1 MAKYG
6 YFDQENKEYV
16 ITRPDTPLP
25 WINYLGAEQ
34 YCALMSNTAG
44 GYSFYRDPKERRI
57 TRYRYNNVPMDR
69 GGRYVYIRD
78 NKSKDFWSPSW
89 QPVMKLDKYECRH
102 GMGYTIIESEY
113 AGITT
118 KTTYFVP
125 LGENLEIWMMEVSV
139 EPETK
144 RLGSNRGN
152 RDVQSQVSSRDLSI
166 FPFVEFCLW
175 DALND
180 MTDYQYNLNIGQT
193 EYKNNIIYHLSRYRV
208 SHDVV
213 GYFACS
219 NATPNGFD
227 TQRRDFMGNY
237 GDFSAPRAVTEGK
250 MNDSI
255 ACGWAPVGAL
265 QLPCPL
271 KAGET
276 RTFIFVL
283 GFSEDI
289 KEPPRKVK
297 KFSKKEVVE
306 KELAKLKAYW
316 DEGLNRFSVR
326 TPDSELN
333 LMANVWN
340 QYQCR
345 TTFNWSR
352 SASYYESGIGRGM
365 GFRDSNQD
373 TLGFVHMI
381 PEKVKERIKDLA
393 ATQLPD
399 GSAYHQYSPL
409 TKKAN
414 PSDHKYGD
422 DHLWLIFSAAS
433 YLKETGDFGFLKEKV
448 TFGSIYEHLARAISF
463 SMKNIGPH
471 GLPKIL
477 FADWNDCLNLDQGKG
492 KAESVMVAQMLV
504 GAAYE
509 MARIAELA
517 EKPADAKKYTAIAE
531 KMKNAVNKKAWDGDW
546 YVRAYTDEMEPVGSK
561 KCEEG
566 KIFLET
572 QSWAV
577 LSGTADKERGK
588 KCMDSVHKHLATEHG
603 IQVMTPPYS
612 KFYYQLGSIGVY
624 PPGLKENGA
633 IFCHPNPWAMAA
645 ECMLGRGDR
654 AYEYYRAILPAARN
668 EIADLHKTEPYVYC
682 QMIAGKFHKDF
693 GEGKNSWLTGS
704 ACWNFVAVSQYILGI
719 RPDYDGLLID
729 PCIPKEWKGFS
740 ARRHF
745 RGSDYYITVRNPE
758 GISKGIK
765 SVMLDG
771 EKLTSNLIPPSKE
784 SKEHHVEVV
793 MGR

>member
-1 MAKYG
+1 MSKYG
-6 YFDQENKEYV
+6 YFDKDNKEYV

-25 WINYLGAEQ
+25 WINYLGAEE

-69 GGRYVYIRD
+69 GGRYIYARD
-78 NKSKDFWSPSW
+78 NDSKDYWSVSW

-102 GMGYTIIESEY
+102 GIGYTTIAAEY
-113 AGITT
+113 AGVKT

-125 LGENLEIWMMEVSV
+125 LGENLEIWMLEVSA
-139 EPETK
+139 EEDK
-144 RLGSNRGN
+144 
-152 RDVQSQVSSRDLSI
+152 DLSLY
-166 FPFVEFCLW
+166 PFVEFCLW

-193 EYKNNIIYHLSRYRV
+193 EYKDDIIYHISRYRV
-208 SHDVV
+208 TQDVV
-213 GYFACS
+213 GFLACT
-219 NATPNGFD
+219 NATPEGYD
-227 TQRRDFMGNY
+227 TQRRDFMGTY
-237 GDFSAPRAVTEGK
+237 GDFSNPRAVIEGK
-250 MNDSI
+250 MNNSI
-255 ACGWAPVGAL
+255 ACGWSPVGAL
-265 QLPCPL
+265 KVPCKL

-276 RTFIFVL
+276 KTFIFVL

-289 KEPPRKVK
+289 KEPAKKVK
-297 KFSKKEVVE
+297 KYSDKALIE
-306 KELAKLKAYW
+306 KELKKLAAYW
-316 DEGLNRFSVR
+316 EENLNKFSVQ
-326 TPDSELN
+326 TPDAELN
-333 LMANVWN
+333 LMANTWN

-381 PEKVKERIKDLA
+381 PEKVKGRIMDLA

-409 TKKAN
+409 SKKAN

-422 DHLWLIFSAAS
+422 DHLWLIYSIAS
-433 YLKETGDFGFLKEKV
+433 YVKETGDIAFLKEKV
-448 TFGSIYEHLARAISF
+448 TFAGKGTGTMYEHMARAINF
-463 SMKNIGPH
+463 AVKNIGGR

-509 MARIAELA
+509 MAKIAKLLG
-517 EKPADAKKYTAIAE
+517 KKADITKYNKIGDKVKVE
-531 KMKNAVNKKAWDGDW
+531 VNKKGWDGEW
-546 YVRAYTDEMEPVGSK
+546 YIRAFTDDMEPVGSK
-561 KCEEG
+561 KCKEG
-566 KIFLET
+566 KIYLET
-572 QSWAV
+572 QAWAV
-577 LSGTADKERGK
+577 LSGTADEKRGK
-588 KCMDSVHKHLATEHG
+588 QCMNSVHKHLATEHG

-612 KFYYQLGSIGVY
+612 KFYYQYGSIGVY

-633 IFCHPNPWAMAA
+633 IFCHPNPWAMVA
-645 ECMLGRGDR
+645 ECMLGNGDR
-654 AYEYYRAILPAARN
+654 AYEYYRSILPAARN
-668 EIADLHKTEPYVYC
+668 DIADLHKTEPYVYC

-704 ACWNFVAVSQYILGI
+704 ACWNFVAVSQHILGI
-719 RPDYDGLLID
+719 KPEYSGLKID
-729 PCIPKEWKGFS
+729 PCIPKAWKGFS
-740 ARRHF
+740 AKRTF
-745 RGSDYYITVRNPE
+745 RGADYLITVRNPN
-758 GISKGIK
+758 GVSKGIK
-765 SVMLDG
+765 SVTIDG
-771 EKLTSNLIPPSKE
+771 KPANSNIIPTVKGKKE
-784 SKEHHVEVV
+784 YNIEVV
-793 MGR
+793 MG

>member
-1 MAKYG
+1 MSQYG
-6 YFDQENKEYV
+6 YFDKENKEYV

-25 WINYLGAEQ
+25 WINYLGCED

-69 GGRYVYIRD
+69 GGRYLYLRD
-78 NKSKDFWSPSW
+78 NKTKDFWSVSW

-102 GMGYTIIESEY
+102 GLGYTIISSEY
-113 AGITT
+113 SGIST
-118 KTTYFVP
+118 KATYFVP
-125 LGENLEIWMMEVSV
+125 LGENLEIWMLEISTRGLRS
-139 EPETK
+139 ET
-144 RLGSNRGN
+144 
-152 RDVQSQVSSRDLSI
+152 RDLSV

-180 MTDYQYNLNIGQT
+180 MTDFQYNLNIGET
-193 EYKNNIIYHLSRYRV
+193 DYREGIIYHLTRYRV
-208 SHDVV
+208 SQDLLA
-213 GYFACS
+213 YFACT
-219 NATPNGFD
+219 NATPKGFD

-237 GDFSAPRAVTEGK
+237 GDFSAPRAVVEGK
-250 MNDSI
+250 MRNSL

-265 QLPCPL
+265 MIPLKL
-271 KAGET
+271 KAGENKT
-276 RTFIFVL
+276 LIFVL
-283 GFSEDI
+283 GYAENQNI
-289 KEPPRKVK
+289 PPQKVK
-297 KFSKKEVVE
+297 KFSRKEAVE
-306 KELAKLKAYW
+306 EELKKLKKYW
-316 DEGLNRFSVR
+316 EENLSKFSVQ
-326 TPDSELN
+326 TPDPELD
-333 LMANVWN
+333 LMFNVWN

-422 DHLWLIFSAAS
+422 DHLWLIFSTAS
-433 YLKETGDFGFLKEKV
+433 YLKETGDFAFLKEKV
-448 TFGSIYEHLARAISF
+448 PFAGKGSGTIYEHLARAISF
-463 SMKNIGPH
+463 TLKNLGPH
-471 GLPKIL
+471 RLPKIL

-504 GAAYE
+504 AAAYE
-509 MARIAELA
+509 MSRLA
-517 EKPADAKKYTAIAE
+517 EIIGKKQDAKKYAAIAA
-531 KMKNAVNKKAWDGDW
+531 KMKKTVNQKAWDGAW
-546 YVRAYTDEMEPVGSK
+546 YLRAFTDDLQPVGSK
-561 KCEEG
+561 KCKEG
-566 KIFLET
+566 KIYLET
-572 QSWAV
+572 QAWAV
-577 LSGTADKERGK
+577 LSGTADEKK
-588 KCMDSVHKHLATEHG
+588 ALKCMDSVYKYLATEHG

-633 IFCHPNPWAMAA
+633 IFCHPNPWAMIA
-645 ECMLGRGDR
+645 ECMLGRGDH
-654 AYEYYRAILPAARN
+654 AYQYYRAILPAARN
-668 EIADLHKTEPYVYC
+668 IIADIHKTEPYVYC
-682 QMIAGKFHKDF
+682 QMIAGKYHKDF

-719 RPDYDGLLID
+719 RPDYEGLIID
-729 PCIPKEWKGFS
+729 PCLPKNWKGFS
-740 ARRHF
+740 AKRHF
-745 RGSDYYITVRNPE
+745 RGADYYLTVRNPL
-758 GISKGIK
+758 GVNKGIK
-765 SVMLDG
+765 SIIMDG
-771 EKLTSNLIPPSKE
+771 KKLPTNLLPITE
-784 SKEHHVEVV
+784 GKEHHIEVV
-793 MGR
+793 MG